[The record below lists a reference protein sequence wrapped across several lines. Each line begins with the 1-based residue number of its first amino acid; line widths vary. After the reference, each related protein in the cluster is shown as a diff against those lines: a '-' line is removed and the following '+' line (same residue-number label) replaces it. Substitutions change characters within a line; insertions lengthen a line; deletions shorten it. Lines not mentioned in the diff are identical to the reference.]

1 MRYLLFIVVLFTF
14 SIGLVAAQD
23 AAQDAVIEFSDHPAR
38 VVTNI
43 NALNM
48 RSSPAI
54 EANNIVGRLQPG
66 QQVHVLAREGAWQQV
81 RREDG
86 PTAWAHSDYLIDL
99 PARQLGESRLFLLED
114 SLMDSPTLVHA
125 DLRHIGQHSYI
136 YFAEH
141 SRQSNWVNLNE
152 VRAFAKAFD
161 EHIYPE
167 TIALWDPDPKPSHEG
182 DERIVILFTVG
193 YKNNT
198 GALAGLF
205 HNRSN
210 MPGELHP
217 YSNRTGFIEMTWHN
231 GIPPDVLHHVVAH
244 ELQHLT
250 QHHFDIDE
258 HSWVHEG
265 FSVFNSAYLGY
276 LEYQR
281 YFAVA
286 YLDLPNAQL
295 NEFTDANCDYGS
307 GFLLATYI
315 LEQLGLEALRDFV
328 RRPENGLA
336 ALDVVLAE
344 RGGELDTESF
354 FADFVLA
361 NYLLDPNLSG
371 GRFGYQMLRPL
382 DLPKPYVNGL
392 ITDFPTR
399 IHESLSQYA
408 TEYYEIA
415 LPESDQAIQLELT
428 LQFPDSPSLDG
439 WLQLVQVV
447 DGEVSL
453 QRFRASEYRN
463 QMMSATLQ
471 PNAEQAFLAISPF
484 RTGAR
489 YITAA
494 ALYTIQIQRAGSDAA
509 SADYATFAPA
519 ETTDLADLATLTE
532 NTTPFQLAI
541 EVSRVI
547 HEYAKNNNRLLVQYK
562 TAEIDQYV
570 ARVKELLAAGAD
582 LSKYSGEVLVTVLG
596 KIKSPEL
603 LALLLDAGAN
613 PNTSGLH
620 TFSPGEA
627 QHINFT
633 SSPLNYAVFYQDAE
647 SVQLLLAAGARV
659 NTISWRASTLHLASI
674 RGNIRIIEL
683 LLAAGADP
691 NFKAAGGR
699 TPTDFARQY
708 GHHTAAQVLEA
719 AAAN

>member
-1 MRYLLFIVVLFTF
+1 MRYLLLLLLLSF
-14 SIGLVAAQD
+14 SFSSLAAQD
-23 AAQDAVIEFSDHPAR
+23 AAQEAVIEFSDHPAR

-48 RSSPAI
+48 RSTPAI

-66 QQVHVLAREGAWQQV
+66 QQVHVLARDGDWQQV
-81 RREDG
+81 RSENG
-86 PTAWAHSDYLIDL
+86 LFGWSHSDYLIDL
-99 PARQLGESRLFLLED
+99 SPRQIGETRLFRIED
-114 SLMDSPTLVHA
+114 ELTDTFVSVNGE
-125 DLRHIGQHSYI
+125 LRHIGQHSYI
-136 YFAEH
+136 YVVEH
-141 SRQSNWVNLNE
+141 PRQSKTANLGE
-152 VRAFAKAFD
+152 LRTFANAFD
-161 EHIYPE
+161 EYIYPE
-167 TIALWDPDPKPSHEG
+167 TFALWAPDPKPSHEG

-205 HNRSN
+205 HDRSN
-210 MPGELHP
+210 MPEELHP
-217 YSNRTGFIEMTWHN
+217 YSNRTGFIEITWHN
-231 GIPPDVLHHVVAH
+231 GISPDVLHHVVAH

-250 QHHFDIDE
+250 QHHFDADE

-307 GFLLATYI
+307 GFLIATYI
-315 LEQLGLEALRDFV
+315 LEQLGLTALQDFV

-361 NYLLDPNLSG
+361 NYLRDPQLSG

-399 IHESLSQYA
+399 IYESLSQYA

-463 QMMSATLQ
+463 QMMSVTLQ

-484 RTGAR
+484 RISAR

-494 ALYTIQIQRAGSDAA
+494 APYTIQIQRAGSDATT
-509 SADYATFAPA
+509 ADYATFAPA
-519 ETTDLADLATLTE
+519 ETTNLADLATLTE

-547 HEYAKNNNRLLVQYK
+547 NEYAKNNNRLLVQYK
-562 TAEIDQYV
+562 NAEIERYV
-570 ARVKELLAAGAD
+570 ARVEELLAAGAD
-582 LSKYSGEVLVTVLG
+582 MSKYSGEVLVTVLG

-613 PNTSGLH
+613 PNTSSAH

-633 SSPLNYAVFYQDAE
+633 SSPLNYAVFYQEAE

-674 RGNIRIIEL
+674 TGNIRIIEL

-691 NFKAAGGR
+691 NFKAVGGR
-699 TPTDFARQY
+699 TAANYAWQY
-708 GHHTAAQVLEA
+708 GHHAAAQVLEA